1 MVYKLRWAGRINLST
16 MSNHRLTLKC
26 ALVFHASDEESLTK
40 VSLLKEDNRLSFLL
54 SEWKELYDSF
64 PYLLDDASAYI
75 GDGAWRTDEEA
86 DDNYDFVWPDDG
98 SQAERDLHD
107 ALLTTEE
114 HWVDVSLMMKRFVA
128 KPLLI
133 RMPNFEVRAM
143 IAIRRYC
150 LDEEKRIVPTMSRY
164 GLNLT
169 IKEVITLIRSR
180 EEIQSSMDAHER
192 AFSVRPAFPP
202 DLPPE
207 FLYHRH
213 FFG

>member
-1 MVYKLRWAGRINLST
+1 
-16 MSNHRLTLKC
+16 MSNHRITPKC
-26 ALVFHASDEESLTK
+26 ALVFHASDEKPLTK
-40 VSLLKEDNRLSFLL
+40 ISLLKEDNRLSFLL
-54 SEWKELYDSF
+54 SEWQELYDSF

-75 GDGAWRTDEEA
+75 GDGAWRKDEEP

-98 SQAERDLHD
+98 FKAERDLHD
-107 ALLTTEE
+107 AVLTTSEI
-114 HWVDVSLMMKRFVA
+114 WVDVSLVMKRFVA

-133 RMPNFEVRAM
+133 RCPNYEVRAM
-143 IAIRRYC
+143 IAIRTYC

-169 IKEVITLIRSR
+169 IKEVIALIRSR
-180 EEIQSSMDAHER
+180 EKIQSSMEAHER

-207 FLYHRH
+207 FKYHRH